1 MREKRN
7 SAEKKAV
14 TYFKKEGGVIRT
26 SQAIKQGIRPEVL
39 YKLRDKGILEGVG
52 RGFFKLA
59 GQSVEVDPQLL
70 FLGAK
75 HKNAVLCL
83 ISALYIHRL
92 TTQIPRQTYIALP
105 KGSHPPKN
113 SKQKVQFF
121 IMSQHHY
128 KLGIQEIEVDGQKL
142 KVYDPEKTIVDCFKF
157 RNKIGVDL
165 AIEALKE
172 WKKTRGKN
180 MQKLLSYAQ
189 ACRVMKIISPYLEAM
204 T

>member
-1 MREKRN
+1 MGRG
-7 SAEKKAV
+7 
-14 TYFKKEGGVIRT
+14 YFKLTDQTV
-26 SQAIKQGIRPEVL
+26 QA
-39 YKLRDKGILEGVG
+39 
-52 RGFFKLA
+52 
-59 GQSVEVDPQLL
+59 DPQLL
-70 FLGAK
+70 LLGTK

-83 ISALYIHRL
+83 ISALFIHRL
-92 TTQIPRQTYIALP
+92 TTQIPRQAYIALP
-105 KGSHPPKN
+105 KGSHPPKT

-121 IMSQHHY
+121 IMNADHY
-128 KLGIQEIEVDGQKL
+128 MLGIQEIEIDKQKL

-180 MQKLLSYAQ
+180 LRTLLSYAKT
-189 ACRVMKIISPYLEAM
+189 CRVEKIISPYLEAM